1 MRVVILSSTLFGY
14 RCIVEGILPL
24 SGVQIAGILTTP
36 KQIQIS
42 YSEKPV
48 EIKTHAD
55 FTPLADSAECEVAVL
70 TGKVDG
76 NAYLRYLNEW
86 AVDFILALG
95 WYYMV
100 PRKVRN
106 AVPLGCAG
114 IHASLLPKYR
124 GGAPIPWAIINGEN
138 ETGVSFFYFE
148 DGVDDGDIIGQKRFP
163 IDDSETWV
171 DVYNKA
177 EDASVDLLG
186 TFLPKIKDGS
196 APRIAQNHELATYVD
211 QRKPQDGLISW
222 RSMKA
227 REAYNFIR
235 AQVPPYPGAFSVLGD
250 MKVIFSKVCQ
260 PFWEDNGKRIAGQF
274 YNIHSVPNTFGVC
287 CADGVTLPV
296 NEVILVKGNEETV
309 CSAEEFMRSYNSSV
323 DSFMFCEV

>member
-1 MRVVILSSTLFGY
+1 
-14 RCIVEGILPL
+14 VEGILPL

-55 FTPLADSAECEVAVL
+55 FTSLADSVGCEVAVL

-76 NAYLRYLNEW
+76 NAYLRHLDKW
-86 AVDFILALG
+86 KVDFILALG

-106 AVPLGCAG
+106 AASLGCAG

-124 GGAPIPWAIINGEN
+124 GGAPIPWAIINGES

-148 DGVDDGDIIGQKRFP
+148 DGVDDGDIIAQKRFP
-163 IDDSETWV
+163 IEDSETWV

-177 EDASVDLLG
+177 EDASVDLLK
-186 TFLPKIKDGS
+186 TYLPRLKDGS
-196 APRIAQNHELATYVD
+196 APRIPQNHELATYVD

-222 RSMKA
+222 NSMGA
-227 REAYNFIR
+227 REVYNFIR

-250 MKVIFSKVCQ
+250 MKVIFSKVGM
-260 PFWEDNGKRIAGQF
+260 PLRMGNGRKIPGRFFPLPDA
-274 YNIHSVPNTFGVC
+274 PNTFGIC
-287 CADGVTLPV
+287 CADGLTLPV
-296 NEVILVKGNEETV
+296 NEVILTQGGEQRV
-309 CSAEEFMRSYNSSV
+309 CSAEEFILSHRSVALSI
-323 DSFMFCEV
+323 F